1 MRKRNKEP
9 ELLTDQ
15 EPEKKRGLL
24 RVIELIDRDGG
35 KFFKAGLLALPGM
48 VLLFAAVQLAL
59 ANAAPALLLLCIPI
73 GMLTAPAIAG
83 AADTVMR
90 SRRDEVGWWWWD
102 TYKAVYRRNFVP
114 SLLPGA
120 IGGLVTAIQIY
131 CLYYLSTLT
140 DVSGEFLMLL
150 IAVTVF
156 TGLAQFY
163 FPMMVTM
170 ELPFYALVRNCFVL
184 LLSHPLLSLAAALVQ
199 VVYYGLMITWFPLTL
214 VILVLT
220 SVWLPML
227 LSCSMLYGVLDKH
240 LNLTE
245 SYARHVRQQWGGKEQ
260 SK

>member
-1 MRKRNKEP
+1 MRKKNREP

-15 EPEKKRGLL
+15 EPAKKRGLM
-24 RVIELIDRDGG
+24 RVIELIDRDSG

-48 VLLFAAVQLAL
+48 ALFFAAVQVAL
-59 ANAAPALLLLCIPI
+59 ANAAPVLLLACIPI
-73 GMLTAPAIAG
+73 GMLTAPAMAG
-83 AADTVMR
+83 AVDTVLR
-90 SRRDEVGWWWWD
+90 SKRDEVGWWWWD
-102 TYKAVYRRNFVP
+102 TYKAVYKRNFVP

-120 IGGLVTAIQIY
+120 IGGLVTAAQIY

-140 DVSGEFLMLL
+140 DASGEFLMLL
-150 IAVTVF
+150 LAVTMS

-170 ELPFYALVRNCFVL
+170 ELPFFALVRNCFVL

-227 LSCSMLYGVLDKH
+227 LAYSILYGALDKH

-245 SYARHVRQQWGGKEQ
+245 SYAQHVQEQWGGKE
-260 SK
+260 S